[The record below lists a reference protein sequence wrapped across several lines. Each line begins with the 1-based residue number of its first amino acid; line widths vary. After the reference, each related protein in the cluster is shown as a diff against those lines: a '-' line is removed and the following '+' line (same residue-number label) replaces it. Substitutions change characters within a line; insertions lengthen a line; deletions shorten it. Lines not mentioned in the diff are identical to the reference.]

1 MEQFRAFNAAW
12 TLQRVSCC
20 REKGGFVR
28 TLSNQARSAPGC
40 PIDGCK
46 STGMLIHKKRL
57 PVQAGSQQLLLGGAG
72 PGSQGG
78 ERG

>member
-28 TLSNQARSAPGC
+28 TLSNQARSAPASESEYFLSFENFFADT
-40 PIDGCK
+40 IVYIYQSK
-46 STGMLIHKKRL
+46 SNHLTPSLRMR
-57 PVQAGSQQLLLGGAG
+57 GAG
-72 PGSQGG
+72 
-78 ERG
+78 

>member
-28 TLSNQARSAPGC
+28 TLSNQARSAPVLDSG
-40 PIDGCK
+40 D
-46 STGMLIHKKRL
+46 SVLH
-57 PVQAGSQQLLLGGAG
+57 VQVFQEDFVASFILTSEEHTVIVSL
-72 PGSQGG
+72 
-78 ERG
+78 E